1 MAKFKKRLCAIL
13 VVGCWFAF
21 SVVGAP
27 GSARAASST
36 VLSHR
41 VEAALRANDN
51 LNGANC
57 YAAAPGVIVL
67 YGKVFDNKDRDLAES
82 TAFNVHGVKQVVN
95 TLRTTTGKWLEEEA
109 RINDTLVLN
118 EDIALAS
125 STGYAARLQEAVVDM
140 HSGNV
145 VSDKP
150 VAVKLLNGFLNAKRM
165 IISENGN
172 VIHFDGGV
180 TMVLHPDQDP
190 DKAKTQ

>member
-57 YAAAPGVIVL
+57 YTAAPGVIVL

-118 EDIALAS
+118 DLQGVSVKVVGREAYVSGQVETEGDEQRALRVIASESNL
-125 STGYAARLQEAVVDM
+125 RVVNFIRAVPG
-140 HSGNV
+140 SI
-145 VSDKP
+145 
-150 VAVKLLNGFLNAKRM
+150 F
-165 IISENGN
+165 
-172 VIHFDGGV
+172 
-180 TMVLHPDQDP
+180 
-190 DKAKTQ
+190 

>member
-1 MAKFKKRLCAIL
+1 MFFAIV
-13 VVGCWFAF
+13 VVGCWLAF

-27 GSARAASST
+27 SSARAASST

-57 YAAAPGVIVL
+57 YTAAPGVIVL
-67 YGKVFDNKDRDLAES
+67 YGKVFDDKDRDLAES

-118 EDIALAS
+118 DLQGVSVKVIGREAYVSGQVETEGEEQRALRVIASESNL
-125 STGYAARLQEAVVDM
+125 RVV
-140 HSGNV
+140 NFIRV
-145 VSDKP
+145 VPGSI
-150 VAVKLLNGFLNAKRM
+150 F
-165 IISENGN
+165 
-172 VIHFDGGV
+172 
-180 TMVLHPDQDP
+180 
-190 DKAKTQ
+190 

>member
-1 MAKFKKRLCAIL
+1 MAKFKRLLFSIISRGMLLRIPRGWSAKRRDGLL
-13 VVGCWFAF
+13 LR
-21 SVVGAP
+21 P
-27 GSARAASST
+27 

-57 YAAAPGVIVL
+57 YIAAPGVIVL

-118 EDIALAS
+118 DLQGVSVKVVGREAYVSGQVETEGDEQRALRVIASESNL
-125 STGYAARLQEAVVDM
+125 RVV
-140 HSGNV
+140 NFVRV
-145 VSDKP
+145 VPGSI
-150 VAVKLLNGFLNAKRM
+150 F
-165 IISENGN
+165 
-172 VIHFDGGV
+172 
-180 TMVLHPDQDP
+180 
-190 DKAKTQ
+190 